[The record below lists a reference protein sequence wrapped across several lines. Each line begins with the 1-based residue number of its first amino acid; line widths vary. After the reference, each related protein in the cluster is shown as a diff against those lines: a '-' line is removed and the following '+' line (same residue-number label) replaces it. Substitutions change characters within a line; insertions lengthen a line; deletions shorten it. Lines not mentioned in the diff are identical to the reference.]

1 VLIDWYTVAAQAVNF
16 LILVALLKVFLFDR
30 VVKVMD
36 KRQQSIDDR
45 LREAEEGR
53 ERAEELQQ
61 KLEQEKQRLERNRDE
76 QLQKAKQ
83 EADARREELLEQ
95 VREEVRH
102 ERESWQA
109 SLERER
115 ENLDRELA
123 SALARGV
130 LDVSGKALRD
140 LADEDLLSRITERF
154 LKELEE
160 IGENERD
167 TLAKG
172 AEEDHRI
179 EIATPFELPAESQK
193 RVSKAVADKL
203 QTDVET
209 VFEQSPETFGMILSA
224 GGRRFGWDLHRYFE
238 QLSKKVDGLLASR
251 MRDTQ
256 QPGNEGE
263 DADG

>member
-1 VLIDWYTVAAQAVNF
+1 MLIDWYTVAAQALNF
-16 LILVALLKVFLFDR
+16 LILVALLKIFLFDR

-61 KLEQEKQRLERNRDE
+61 QLDQEKQRLERNRDE
-76 QLQKAKQ
+76 QLHKAKQ

-95 VREEVRH
+95 AREEVRR

-115 ENLDRELA
+115 EDLDRELA
-123 SALARGV
+123 AALSRGV

-140 LADEDLLSRITERF
+140 LADEELLSRITERF
-154 LKELEE
+154 LKELEG
-160 IGENERD
+160 IGEDERK
-167 TLAKG
+167 TLTKG
-172 AEEDHRI
+172 AEEDQRI
-179 EIATPFELPAESQK
+179 EIAAPFELPAQDQE
-193 RVSKAVADKL
+193 RVSGAVADKL
-203 QTDVET
+203 QTDAET
-209 VFEQSPETFGMILSA
+209 VFEQSPDIFGMILSA

-238 QLSKKVDGLLASR
+238 QLSEKVDDLLASR
-251 MRDTQ
+251 MRKSGQSGT
-256 QPGNEGE
+256 EE
-263 DADG
+263 EEADG